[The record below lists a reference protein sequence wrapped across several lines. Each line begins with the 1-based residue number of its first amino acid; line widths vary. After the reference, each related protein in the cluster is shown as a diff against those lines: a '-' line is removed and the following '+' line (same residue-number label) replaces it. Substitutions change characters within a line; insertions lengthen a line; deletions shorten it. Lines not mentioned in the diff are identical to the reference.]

1 MISTTTVT
9 IVYCH
14 QMLSLKCS
22 KFVTFEVFS
31 EKLQNDQEKL
41 KCYAA

>member
-14 QMLSLKCS
+14 QMLSLKSS
-22 KFVTFEVFS
+22 KFVTFEVFGK
-31 EKLQNDQEKL
+31 ELQNDQDTL